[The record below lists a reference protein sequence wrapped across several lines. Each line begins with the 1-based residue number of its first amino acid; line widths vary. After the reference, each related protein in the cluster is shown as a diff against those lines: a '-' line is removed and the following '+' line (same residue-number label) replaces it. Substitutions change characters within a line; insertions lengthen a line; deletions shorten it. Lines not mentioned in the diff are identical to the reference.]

1 MIEMNEKNYGAL
13 KLENRELFENM
24 PVSRAMAKLIVPTV
38 LSQLVTVAY
47 NMADTFFIGQ
57 TGDPNQVAA
66 TNLCL
71 PLFIFLGAISNIFG
85 IGGSSLIA
93 RCLGMDD
100 RDRARSTGAFCIW
113 TALMSALCYGLLL
126 YLVREPLLNLL
137 GADESTMAFC
147 RDYLFWTVTIG
158 SVPTVASSLFAL
170 LVRSEGLSRQAGF
183 GVALGALLNILLD
196 PIFIFTFDLKVAGAA
211 IATMLS
217 NTVAAMYFIVLVL
230 RRGKE
235 TVISLHPRWYSW
247 GRGIPAEVILVGLP
261 SSIMSFMATLSNTVL
276 NKLMAGYCNEAVAGI
291 GIAKKIDLVLF
302 FASNGIA
309 QGVLPLIS
317 YTYSAKNYPRMLETV
332 KKTFILSVGA
342 ALCFS
347 LLLFTCAGPLVR
359 LFIDNDLTVEYGRYF
374 QRIIALTGPCISVVL
389 LTTTMFQAV
398 GMKKRPLVLSFMRK
412 GGFDIPFMLL
422 YNSVFGL
429 YGIVW
434 ATTTAEILAMVC
446 ALIMLIPFIKRFDR
460 ERKEMNELRA

>member
-1 MIEMNEKNYGAL
+1 M
-13 KLENRELFENM
+13 KLDNTELFESM

-93 RCLGMDD
+93 RCLGMDRLD
-100 RDRARSTGAFCIW
+100 KARSTAAFCIW
-113 TALMSALCYGLLL
+113 TALFAALCYGLLL
-126 YLVREPLLNLL
+126 HLVRFPLLRLL
-137 GADESTMAFC
+137 GADEYTWNHC
-147 RDYLFWTVTIG
+147 CQYLFWTVTVG
-158 SVPTVASSLFAL
+158 SVPTVACSLFAL

-183 GVALGALLNILLD
+183 GVALGALLNIVLD
-196 PIFIFTFDLKVAGAA
+196 PIFIFGFGLNVAGAA

-217 NTVAAMYFIVLVL
+217 NLVAACYFVRLIF
-230 RRGKE
+230 RRRRE
-235 TVISLHPRWYSW
+235 TVISLNPKHYSLSQ
-247 GRGIPAEVILVGLP
+247 GIPAEVILVGLP

-317 YTYSAKNYPRMLETV
+317 YTYSAKNYSRMMETV
-332 KKTFILSVGA
+332 KKTFLLSVGA
-342 ALCFS
+342 SALFS

-398 GMKKRPLVLSFMRK
+398 GMKKRPLLLSFMRK

-422 YNSVFGL
+422 YNAIFGL

-446 ALIMLIPFIKRFDR
+446 ALIMLIPFIKRFDM
-460 ERKEMNELRA
+460 ERKNLNELCN

>member
-1 MIEMNEKNYGAL
+1 M
-13 KLENRELFENM
+13 KLDNTELFESM

-93 RCLGMDD
+93 RCLGMGKADK
-100 RDRARSTGAFCIW
+100 ARSTAAFCIW
-113 TALMSALCYGLLL
+113 TALFAALGYGLLL
-126 YLVREPLLNLL
+126 HLVRFPLLRLL
-137 GADESTMAFC
+137 GADEYTWDHC
-147 RDYLFWTVTIG
+147 LRYLFWTVTIG
-158 SVPTVASSLFAL
+158 SVPTVTSSLLAL
-170 LVRSEGLSRQAGF
+170 LVRSEGLSKQAAF
-183 GVALGALLNILLD
+183 GVAMGAILNIVLD
-196 PIFIFTFDLKVAGAA
+196 PIFIFSFRLNVAGAA
-211 IATMLS
+211 IATMIS
-217 NTVAAMYFIVLVL
+217 NAVAASYFILLVL
-230 RRGKE
+230 RRRNE
-235 TVISLHPRWYSW
+235 TVISLNPRFYTV
-247 GRGIPAEVILVGLP
+247 GQGIPGEVMLVGLP

-317 YTYSAKNYPRMLETV
+317 YTYSAKNYSRMLETV

-342 ALCFS
+342 ALTFS
-347 LLLFTCAGPLVR
+347 VLLFTCAGPLVR

-398 GMKKRPLVLSFMRK
+398 GMKKRPLILSFMRK

-422 YNSVFGL
+422 YNAVFGL

-434 ATTTAEILAMVC
+434 ATTTAEILAMTC
-446 ALIMLIPFIKRFDR
+446 AIIMLVPFIKRFDM
-460 ERKEMNELRA
+460 ERKNLNELCNQARL

>member
-1 MIEMNEKNYGAL
+1 M
-13 KLENRELFENM
+13 KLENTELFESM

-93 RCLGMDD
+93 RCLGMERQDK
-100 RDRARSTGAFCIW
+100 ARNTAAFCIW
-113 TALMSALCYGLLL
+113 TALFAALCYGLVLH
-126 YLVREPLLNLL
+126 LVRFPLLRLL
-137 GADESTMAFC
+137 GADASTWDFC
-147 RDYLFWTVTIG
+147 CDYLFWTVTVG
-158 SVPTVASSLFAL
+158 SLPTVASSLFAL

-183 GVALGALLNILLD
+183 GVALGAMLNIILD
-196 PIFIFTFDLKVAGAA
+196 PIFIFGLGMNVKGAA
-211 IATMLS
+211 VATMLS
-217 NTVAAMYFIVLVL
+217 NLIAASYFVLL
-230 RRGKE
+230 ILHRRGSS
-235 TVISLHPRWYSW
+235 VITLDPRHYSASQ
-247 GRGIPAEVILVGLP
+247 GIPGEVILVGLP
-261 SSIMSFMATLSNTVL
+261 SSIMSLMATLSNTVL

-302 FASNGIA
+302 FAANGIA
-309 QGVLPLIS
+309 QGVLPLVS
-317 YTYSAKNYPRMLETV
+317 YSYSAKKYSRMLETV
-332 KKTFILSVGA
+332 KKTFVLSVGSS
-342 ALCFS
+342 LLFS
-347 LLLFTCAGPLVR
+347 VLLFTCAGPLVR

-389 LTTTMFQAV
+389 LTTTLFQAV

-422 YNSVFGL
+422 YNALFGL

-434 ATTTAEILAMVC
+434 ATTTAEILAMIC
-446 ALIMLIPFIKRFDR
+446 ALIMLVPFLKSFNLQM
-460 ERKEMNELRA
+460 KGELIQ

>member
-1 MIEMNEKNYGAL
+1 MKIDNT
-13 KLENRELFENM
+13 ELFESM

-93 RCLGMDD
+93 RCLGID
-100 RDRARSTGAFCIW
+100 RLDKARSTASFCIW
-113 TALMSALCYGLLL
+113 TALFAAFCYGLLL
-126 YLVREPLLNLL
+126 HVVRFPLLRLL
-137 GADESTMAFC
+137 GADEHTWNHC
-147 RDYLFWTVTIG
+147 CQYLFWTVTIG
-158 SVPTVASSLFAL
+158 SVPTVACSLSAL

-183 GVALGALLNILLD
+183 GVALGAVLNIILD
-196 PIFIFTFDLKVAGAA
+196 PIFIFTFKMNVAGAA
-211 IATMLS
+211 LATMLS
-217 NTVAAMYFIVLVL
+217 NAVAASYFIVLI
-230 RRGKE
+230 RRRSN
-235 TVISLHPRWYSW
+235 VISFNPRHYSLSQ
-247 GRGIPAEVILVGLP
+247 GIPAEVILVGLP
-261 SSIMSFMATLSNTVL
+261 SSIMSLMATLSNTVL

-309 QGVLPLIS
+309 QGVLPMIS
-317 YTYSAKNYPRMLETV
+317 YTYSAKNYSRMMETV
-332 KKTFILSVGA
+332 KKTFMLSVGA
-342 ALCFS
+342 SLCFS
-347 LLLFTCAGPLVR
+347 LLLFSCAGPLVR
-359 LFIDNDLTVEYGRYF
+359 VFIDNDLTVEYGRYF

-398 GMKKRPLVLSFMRK
+398 GMKKRPLLLSFMRK

-422 YNSVFGL
+422 YNAVFGL

-434 ATTTAEILAMVC
+434 ATTTAEILAMLC
-446 ALIMLIPFIKRFDR
+446 ALLMLIPFMKRFDM
-460 ERKEMNELRA
+460 ERKRENELCHQACL

>member
-1 MIEMNEKNYGAL
+1 M
-13 KLENRELFENM
+13 KLENTELFESM

-93 RCLGMDD
+93 RCLGMEK
-100 RDRARSTGAFCIW
+100 RDKARATAAFCIW
-113 TALMSALCYGLLL
+113 TALCTALCYGLLL
-126 YLVREPLLNLL
+126 HALRLPLLRLL
-137 GADESTMAFC
+137 GADDFTRSHC
-147 RDYLFWTVTIG
+147 LQYLFWTVTIG
-158 SVPTVASSLFAL
+158 AVPTVASSLFAL
-170 LVRSEGLSRQAGF
+170 LLRSEGLSKQAGF
-183 GVALGALLNILLD
+183 GVALGAMLNIILD
-196 PIFIFTFDLKVAGAA
+196 PIFIFTFKLNVAGAA

-217 NTVAAMYFIVLVL
+217 NLVAALYFIRLIL
-230 RRGKE
+230 RRAE
-235 TVISLHPRWYSW
+235 SSVISLNPKWYCA
-247 GRGIPAEVILVGLP
+247 RDGIPGEVLLVGLP

-276 NKLMAGYCNEAVAGI
+276 NKLMASYCNEAVAGI

-309 QGVLPLIS
+309 QGVLPLVS
-317 YTYSAKNYPRMLETV
+317 YSYSSKNYQRMLETV

-342 ALCFS
+342 SLIFS
-347 LLLFTCAGPLVR
+347 VLLFSCAGPLVR

-389 LTTTMFQAV
+389 LTTTLFQAV

-412 GGFDIPFMLL
+412 GGFDIPFMLI
-422 YNSVFGL
+422 YNSAFGL

-434 ATTTAEILAMVC
+434 ATTTAEILAMLC
-446 ALIMLIPFIKRFDR
+446 ALLMLVPFLKSFNIQ
-460 ERKEMNELRA
+460 RKGSINNELCP

>member
-1 MIEMNEKNYGAL
+1 MKQDNI
-13 KLENRELFENM
+13 ELFESM
-24 PVSRAMAKLIVPTV
+24 PVTRAMSKLIIPTV
-38 LSQLVTVAY
+38 LSQLITVAY

-71 PLFIFLGAISNIFG
+71 PFFIVTGAITNIFG

-93 RCLGMDD
+93 RSLGQG
-100 RDRARSTGAFCIW
+100 RADKARATASFCFWSAVTIAF
-113 TALMSALCYGLLL
+113 LYGVLLW
-126 YLVREPLLNLL
+126 LVRAPLLAFI
-137 GADESTMAFC
+137 GADEYTLDFC
-147 RDYLFWTVTIG
+147 RQYFMWTVAIG
-158 SVPTVASSLFAL
+158 SVPTVMNTLLAL
-170 LVRSEGLSRQAGF
+170 LVRSEGLSKQAGF
-183 GVALGALLNILLD
+183 GVALGAVLNIILD
-196 PIFIFTFDLKVAGAA
+196 PIFIFTFKMNVAGAA
-211 IATMLS
+211 LATMLS
-217 NTVAAMYFIVLVL
+217 NAVAASYFVVLICR
-230 RRGKE
+230 RRGS
-235 TVISLHPRWYSW
+235 TVINFDPRLYTLSQS
-247 GRGIPAEVILVGLP
+247 IPKEVVLVGLP
-261 SSIMSFMATLSNTVL
+261 SSIMSLMATLSNTVL
-276 NKLMAGYCNEAVAGI
+276 NKLMASYCNEAVAGI

-317 YTYSAKNYPRMLETV
+317 YNYSARNYSRMMEAV
-332 KKTFILSVGA
+332 KKTFILSVSVSA
-342 ALCFS
+342 ACS
-347 LLLFTCAGPLVR
+347 VLLFTCAGPLVR

-398 GMKKRPLVLSFMRK
+398 GMKTRPLILSFMRK

-429 YGIVW
+429 FGIVW
-434 ATTTAEILAMVC
+434 ATTTAEILAMCC

-460 ERKEMNELRA
+460 ERKNINELCS

>member
-1 MIEMNEKNYGAL
+1 M
-13 KLENRELFENM
+13 KLENTELFESA

-93 RCLGMDD
+93 RCLGMDR
-100 RDRARSTGAFCIW
+100 RDKARNTAAFCLW
-113 TALMSALCYGLLL
+113 TALTVALCYGLLL
-126 YLVREPLLNLL
+126 NMLRGPLLDLL
-137 GADESTMAFC
+137 GADEYTLSHC
-147 RDYLFWTVTIG
+147 NDYLFWTVTIG
-158 SVPTVASSLFAL
+158 AVPTVAASLFAL
-170 LVRSEGLSRQAGF
+170 LLRSEGYSRQAAF
-183 GVALGALLNILLD
+183 GVALGAGLNIVLD
-196 PIFIFTFDLKVAGAA
+196 PVFIFGFNLNVAGAA
-211 IATMLS
+211 IATLLS
-217 NTVAAMYFIVLVL
+217 NVVAALYFVQFILRRRRSLVL
-230 RRGKE
+230 
-235 TVISLHPRWYSW
+235 SLNPKWYSCSQN
-247 GRGIPAEVILVGLP
+247 IPGEVILVGLP

-309 QGVLPLIS
+309 QGVLPLVS
-317 YTYSAKNYPRMLETV
+317 YSYSAKKYDRMLETV
-332 KKTFILSVGA
+332 KKTFILSVGISVV
-342 ALCFS
+342 CS
-347 LLLFTCAGPLVR
+347 VLLFTCAGPLVR
-359 LFIDNDLTVEYGRYF
+359 AFIDNDLTVEYGMYF
-374 QRIIALTGPCISVVL
+374 QRIIAVTGPCISVVL
-389 LTTTMFQAV
+389 LTTTLFQAV

-422 YNSVFGL
+422 YNAMFGL

-434 ATTTAEILAMVC
+434 ATTTAEVLAMFC
-446 ALIMLIPFIKRFDR
+446 ALAMLIPFMKRFDK
-460 ERKEMNELRA
+460 ERKSQI

>member
-1 MIEMNEKNYGAL
+1 M
-13 KLENRELFENM
+13 KLENAELFESA
-24 PVSRAMAKLIVPTV
+24 PVSRAMAKLILPTV

-93 RCLGMDD
+93 RCLGMDR
-100 RDRARSTGAFCIW
+100 RDKARNTSAFCLW
-113 TALMSALCYGLLL
+113 TALCAALCYGLLL
-126 YLVREPLLNLL
+126 QLLREPLLRLL
-137 GADESTMAFC
+137 GADEYTTAYC
-147 RDYLFWTVTIG
+147 HDYLFWTVTIG

-170 LVRSEGLSRQAGF
+170 LLRAEGLSKQAGF
-183 GVALGALLNILLD
+183 GVALGAILNIILD
-196 PIFIFTFDLKVAGAA
+196 PIFIFSFGLNVKGAA

-217 NTVAAMYFIVLVL
+217 NLLAALYFVQLILRRRQELVL
-230 RRGKE
+230 
-235 TVISLHPRWYSW
+235 TLNPRWYSCAQ
-247 GRGIPAEVILVGLP
+247 GIPAEVILVGLP
-261 SSIMSFMATLSNTVL
+261 SSIMSLMATLSNTVL
-276 NKLMAGYCNEAVAGI
+276 NKLMASYCNEAVAGI

-309 QGVLPLIS
+309 QGVLPLVS
-317 YTYSAKNYPRMLETV
+317 YTYSAKNYSRMLETV
-332 KKTFILSVGA
+332 KKTFMLSVGV
-342 ALCFS
+342 S
-347 LLLFTCAGPLVR
+347 LSCSVLLFTCAGPLVR

-374 QRIIALTGPCISVVL
+374 QRIIAITGPCISVVL
-389 LTTTMFQAV
+389 LTTTLFQAV
-398 GMKKRPLVLSFMRK
+398 GMKKRPLILSFMRK
-412 GGFDIPFMLL
+412 GGFDIPFMLV
-422 YNSVFGL
+422 YNAAFGL

-446 ALIMLIPFIKRFDR
+446 ALIMLIPFIKRFDI
-460 ERKEMNELRA
+460 ERKSENELCN